1 MTEKLEP
8 TADADDVE
16 SSTAMVTIEHMFEIW
31 VEPELTRRGVT
42 PNDLQVRKALVVL
55 KRDQM
60 PTVLI
65 NTEFE
70 LVASVRATRDI
81 AEGED
86 IYASDFD
93 EVHSV
98 KPVDID
104 EDAGWITFFA
114 VPDGRLYLAF
124 DFRYEIG
131 RSRGVLARADEFIAS
146 AGDDLASD
154 RPGPAIDNALAAA
167 ELAVMVQMRTHVAP
181 ENPKNRHG
189 SRYVWFEGWARRGN
203 AQRQHAAAIRRLEQL
218 RGWARY
224 ADDSVSGPRDGEVA
238 RLLRDVRELI
248 EHTRALIAARPEEA

>member
-1 MTEKLEP
+1 MAEELET
-8 TADADDVE
+8 TAE
-16 SSTAMVTIEHMFEIW
+16 SEEAASATTMVTIEHMFAIW
-31 VEPELTRRGVT
+31 IEPELKRRLVT
-42 PNDLQVRKALVVL
+42 PDDLRVRKALVVL
-55 KRDQM
+55 KRDQAPVIM
-60 PTVLI
+60 I
-65 NTEFE
+65 NAEFE

-93 EVHSV
+93 EVQSI
-98 KPVDID
+98 KPVDVD

-124 DFRYEIG
+124 DFRYELG

-146 AGDDLASD
+146 ARDDLTSD
-154 RPGPAIDNALAAA
+154 RPGPAVDNALAAA

-189 SRYVWFEGWARRGN
+189 SRYTWFEGWAQLGN
-203 AQRQHAAAIRRLEQL
+203 AQRQHAKAIRSLEQL

-224 ADDSVSGPRDGEVA
+224 ADHTVPGPGTARWHVSFV
-238 RLLRDVRELI
+238 
-248 EHTRALIAARPEEA
+248 TSTN